1 MNTVKGDTNRVELD
15 CGNDCTNSQLYH
27 VILSKYMLHELY
39 FNKAHKKKPVELC
52 SGCGCSVLSKFLY
65 IQYKNLN
72 SSTQGYIN
80 IKGLFSIIL
89 EFAISC

>member
-39 FNKAHKKKPVELC
+39 FNKAHKKKQWNFAQAVDVVYLANVYIFSTKNSTALPRFILI
-52 SGCGCSVLSKFLY
+52 SKVCFQLY
-65 IQYKNLN
+65 
-72 SSTQGYIN
+72 
-80 IKGLFSIIL
+80 
-89 EFAISC
+89 